1 MKQTRPSPLPFVV
14 DEDEELLLDD
24 QDKALLKK
32 LASDPFF
39 ELKGK
44 LGAGTYNCAHLVH
57 DADGNRQVLRV
68 GFLPDLK
75 DDLNSVKHNKMITRG
90 LEMVHAFQ
98 SYKSLLGPS
107 LLQEAS
113 KYRII
118 KESELQDYVYGS
130 LCDEMMNG
138 KVAGVRNYQ
147 KQQQQQQEDNSTT
160 TYENHFAL
168 QHLEYLAGGMF
179 TYEAQL
185 ATQMVEQ
192 NSYLFM
198 VFSLI
203 WFLVMAQKSFS
214 FRHRDLKADNII
226 MRKINDEQ
234 NPKRTKLFAFELRVK
249 PQEAWYFHF
258 ESKAVPVI
266 IDFDFA
272 TTTETEDIRDKQV
285 MGTAYTAPPDVILRR
300 LCAMHKFEGYRI
312 AQYEQGYDWWSLGIC
327 LLESIL
333 PGVIMFFRKECA
345 TFADKVALRL
355 KLNDKSPLYQGTLRY
370 SEALFYGYCM
380 ASVFS
385 GTSPSVKPPLEWYN
399 GPKAF
404 RITNEDNAMIYTN
417 AQYFFLMDWFYEKVQ
432 NQVFIATFLSN
443 MLHWDTARRDLGG
456 DPMQYI
462 LYFEV
467 AAEKQPRPG
476 VNYEYKGVR
485 RPKLVSLEA
494 YPLLKASVCS
504 SCFSQRE
511 KQQQHQLFLCPCC
524 KHIFCSEECQIK
536 KH

>member
-1 MKQTRPSPLPFVV
+1 MKQARPSPLPFVV

-39 ELKGK
+39 ELKGT
-44 LGAGTYNCAHLVH
+44 LGAGSYNCAHLVH

-68 GFLPDLK
+68 GFLPDFK
-75 DDLNSVKHNKMITRG
+75 DDLNTIKHNKMITRG

-98 SYKSLLGPS
+98 SFKSLLGPS

-113 KYRII
+113 KYLII

-138 KVAGVRNYQ
+138 KVAQVRNYQ
-147 KQQQQQQEDNSTT
+147 QQQNNEMKMF
-160 TYENHFAL
+160 ENHFAL

-179 TYEAQL
+179 TYEAQI
-185 ATQMVEQ
+185 AAQMAEK

-198 VFSLI
+198 TFSLI

-234 NPKRTKLFAFELRVK
+234 NTKRSKLFAFELRVT
-249 PQEAWYFHF
+249 PQEVWYFHF

-272 TTTETEDIRDKQV
+272 TTTETVDIRDKQV
-285 MGTAYTAPPDVILRR
+285 MGTSYTAPPDVILRR

-333 PGVIMFFRKECA
+333 PNVIMFFRKECVA
-345 TFADKVALRL
+345 FAKRVALRL
-355 KLNDKSPLYQGTLRY
+355 KSPLYEGTLRY
-370 SEALFYGYCM
+370 AESLFYGYCM

-385 GTSPSVKPPLEWYN
+385 GTSPSVKPPFEWYN
-399 GPKAF
+399 GPEEF
-404 RITNEDNAMIYTN
+404 QITDEDDAMIQAN
-417 AQYFFLMDWFYEKVQ
+417 AQYLFLIDWFKEQVQ
-432 NQVFIATFLSN
+432 KRAVLATFLPF
-443 MLHWDTARRDLGG
+443 MLHWEPTRRDLKG

-462 LYFEV
+462 LLFKRF
-467 AAEKQPRPG
+467 AEKQPRPG
-476 VNYEYKGVR
+476 VIYEYQGVR
-485 RPKLVSLEA
+485 EPKIVSLEA

-504 SCFSQRE
+504 SCFVFPKE
-511 KQQQHQLFLCPCC
+511 KQQQQLFLCPCC